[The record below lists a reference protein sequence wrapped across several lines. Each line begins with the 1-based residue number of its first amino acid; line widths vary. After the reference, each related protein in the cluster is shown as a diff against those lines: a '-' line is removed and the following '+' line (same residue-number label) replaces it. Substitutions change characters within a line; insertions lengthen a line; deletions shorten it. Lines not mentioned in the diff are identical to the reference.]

1 MNINLTVYDMKNFLD
16 KYTKFMTK
24 DIYISNK
31 MYLKFLEQYSYL
43 FKKLEEDKTFFND
56 NKEYKKMIEIF
67 TNKIGLLKLHNQ
79 KYLKRALKVYHLFFD
94 GLLLEDKLDIKSRMM
109 ILTEEDS
116 TYIAE
121 YKNYES
127 LIVGKVKYLIDH
139 QKYLSDNIL
148 VLSVNS
154 DTLDNRKKIV
164 KELNK
169 FKVIKCDKLKPNE
182 LNKFIKDYCK
192 NNNYKINED
201 AVNLMIERLNDNL
214 YIISSELDK
223 MFLYKDDNV
232 ITKDD
237 VFLVTSRV
245 INTNIFDLI
254 NAIVEKNIDKALFVY
269 DDLLLINEEEIKLI
283 VTLAN
288 QFRLIYQV
296 KSMFKSGY
304 SELDISKSLGVHPYR
319 IKLASGVNISM
330 DDVLKILRRL
340 ALLDENIK
348 TGKVDKKEAFLKF
361 ILSL

>member
-1 MNINLTVYDMKNFLD
+1 MNKIYLIYGEEDYFINKEIDKIKNEYKDYEVVSYDMTLNNISDALEDALMGSLFS
-16 KYTKFMTK
+16 
-24 DIYISNK
+24 SNK
-31 MYLKFLEQYSYL
+31 LIICTNSLFLTGTKCE
-43 FKKLEEDKTFFND
+43 
-56 NKEYKKMIEIF
+56 IEH
-67 TNKIGLLKLHNQ
+67 KIDDLLK
-79 KYLKRALKVYHLFFD
+79 YL
-94 GLLLEDKLDIKSRMM
+94 
-109 ILTEEDS
+109 T
-116 TYIAE
+116 
-121 YKNYES
+121 
-127 LIVGKVKYLIDH
+127 ID
-139 QKYLSDNIL
+139 SDNIL
-148 VLSVNS
+148 VLTVNS

-201 AVNLMIERLNDNL
+201 AVNLMLERLNDNL
-214 YIISSELDK
+214 YIISSELEK

-232 ITKDD
+232 ITKSD
-237 VFLVTSRV
+237 VKEVVSRV

-254 NAIVEKNIDKALFVY
+254 NAIVEKNIDDALFVY

-319 IKLASGVNISM
+319 IKLANGVNISM
-330 DDVLKILRRL
+330 DKVLKILRQL

-348 TGKVDKKEAFLKF
+348 TSKVNKKEAFLEF

>member
-1 MNINLTVYDMKNFLD
+1 MNKIYLIYGEEDYFINKEIDKIKNEYKDYEVVSYDMTLNNISDALEDALMGSLFS
-16 KYTKFMTK
+16 
-24 DIYISNK
+24 SNK
-31 MYLKFLEQYSYL
+31 LIICTNSFFLTGTKCE
-43 FKKLEEDKTFFND
+43 
-56 NKEYKKMIEIF
+56 IEH
-67 TNKIGLLKLHNQ
+67 KIDDLLK
-79 KYLKRALKVYHLFFD
+79 YL
-94 GLLLEDKLDIKSRMM
+94 
-109 ILTEEDS
+109 T
-116 TYIAE
+116 
-121 YKNYES
+121 
-127 LIVGKVKYLIDH
+127 ID
-139 QKYLSDNIL
+139 SDNIL
-148 VLSVNS
+148 VISVNS

-223 MFLYKDDNV
+223 MFLYKEDDV
-232 ITKDD
+232 ITKKD
-237 VFLVTSRV
+237 VSEVVSRV

-319 IKLASGVNISM
+319 IKLANGVNIKM
-330 DDVLKILRRL
+330 DDILKILRSL
-340 ALLDENIK
+340 ASLDENIK

>member
-1 MNINLTVYDMKNFLD
+1 MNKIYLIYGEEDYFINKEINRIKNEYVDYEVVNYDMTLNNISDALEDALMGSLFS
-16 KYTKFMTK
+16 
-24 DIYISNK
+24 SNK
-31 MYLKFLEQYSYL
+31 LIICTNSFFLTGVKCDIEH
-43 FKKLEEDKTFFND
+43 KIED
-56 NKEYKKMIEIF
+56 
-67 TNKIGLLKLHNQ
+67 LLK
-79 KYLKRALKVYHLFFD
+79 YL
-94 GLLLEDKLDIKSRMM
+94 
-109 ILTEEDS
+109 T
-116 TYIAE
+116 
-121 YKNYES
+121 
-127 LIVGKVKYLIDH
+127 ID
-139 QKYLSDNIL
+139 SDNIL

-169 FKVIKCDKLKPNE
+169 FKVIKCDKLKSNE
-182 LNKFIKDYCK
+182 LNRFIKDYCK
-192 NNNYKINED
+192 ENNYKINDD

-214 YIISSELDK
+214 YIISSELEK
-223 MFLYKDDNV
+223 MFLYKEDNI
-232 ITKDD
+232 ITKND
-237 VFLVTSRV
+237 VKVVTSRI

-254 NAIVEKNIDKALFVY
+254 NAIVEKNIDKSLFVY
-269 DDLLLINEEEIKLI
+269 DDLMLVNEEEIKLV

-319 IKLASGVNISM
+319 IKLANGVNISM
-330 DDVLKILRRL
+330 DNVLKILRSL

>member
-1 MNINLTVYDMKNFLD
+1 MNKIYLIYGEEDYFINKEIDKLKNEYIDYEVVNYDMTLNNISDALEDALMGSLFS
-16 KYTKFMTK
+16 
-24 DIYISNK
+24 SNK
-31 MYLKFLEQYSYL
+31 LIICTNSFFLTGT
-43 FKKLEEDKTFFND
+43 KCD
-56 NKEYKKMIEIF
+56 IEH
-67 TNKIGLLKLHNQ
+67 KIDDLLK
-79 KYLKRALKVYHLFFD
+79 YLTI
-94 GLLLEDKLDIKSRMM
+94 E
-109 ILTEEDS
+109 
-116 TYIAE
+116 
-121 YKNYES
+121 
-127 LIVGKVKYLIDH
+127 
-139 QKYLSDNIL
+139 SDNIL
-148 VLSVNS
+148 VISVNS

-192 NNNYKINED
+192 ENNYKINDD

-214 YIISSELDK
+214 FIISSELEK
-223 MFLYKDDNV
+223 MFLYKEDNT
-232 ITKDD
+232 ITKSD
-237 VFLVTSRV
+237 VKEVISRV

-254 NAIVEKNIDKALFVY
+254 NAIVEKNKDKALFVY
-269 DDLLLINEEEIKLI
+269 DDLLLVNEEEIKLI

-319 IKLASGVNISM
+319 IKLANGVNTSM
-330 DDVLKILRRL
+330 DNVLKILRSL

-348 TGKVDKKEAFLKF
+348 TGKVNKREAFLEF

>member
-1 MNINLTVYDMKNFLD
+1 MNKIYLIYGEEDYFINKEIDKIKNEYKDYEVVSYDMTLNNISDALEDALMGSLFS
-16 KYTKFMTK
+16 
-24 DIYISNK
+24 SNK
-31 MYLKFLEQYSYL
+31 LIVCTNSFFLTGTKCE
-43 FKKLEEDKTFFND
+43 
-56 NKEYKKMIEIF
+56 IEH
-67 TNKIGLLKLHNQ
+67 KIDDLLK
-79 KYLKRALKVYHLFFD
+79 YL
-94 GLLLEDKLDIKSRMM
+94 
-109 ILTEEDS
+109 T
-116 TYIAE
+116 
-121 YKNYES
+121 
-127 LIVGKVKYLIDH
+127 ID
-139 QKYLSDNIL
+139 SDNIL

-223 MFLYKDDNV
+223 MFLYKEDDV
-232 ITKDD
+232 ITKKD
-237 VFLVTSRV
+237 VSEVVSRV

-254 NAIVEKNIDKALFVY
+254 NVIVEKNIDKALFVY

-319 IKLASGVNISM
+319 IKLANGVNIKM
-330 DDVLKILRRL
+330 DDILKILRSL
-340 ALLDENIK
+340 ASLDENIK